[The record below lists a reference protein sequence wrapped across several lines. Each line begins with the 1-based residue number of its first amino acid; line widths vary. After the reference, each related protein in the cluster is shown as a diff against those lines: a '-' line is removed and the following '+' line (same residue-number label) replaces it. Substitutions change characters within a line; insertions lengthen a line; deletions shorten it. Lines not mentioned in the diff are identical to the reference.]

1 MAETSAPRVGVII
14 RFKDSAATL
23 PAVLAAL
30 AAQTLQPAEIV
41 AVDSG
46 SRDGS
51 RALLEAAGAR
61 ILDWRQPYHHSR
73 VLNFALGACVQEF
86 VAVLSS
92 HTVMEDTDALERMV
106 RALGADGA
114 CASGCWDDDPF
125 FSEEIDW
132 AELQAKGIKF
142 GSIYSNSMG
151 VLRRS
156 RWEAE
161 PFDETLVGMEDYA
174 WALSQVR
181 QGWKCCRVRF
191 RFRYLRSGGARDFAL
206 ASIAFQLAARHG
218 LRVRWLG
225 PKATALAWWRALRSG
240 DATERALQSSRF
252 RAWLYGRF
260 QRQTLER

>member
-1 MAETSAPRVGVII
+1 MAPAPAPRVGVII

-23 PAVLAAL
+23 PGVLAAL
-30 AAQTLQPAEIV
+30 AAQTLPPAEIV

-73 VLNFALGACVQEF
+73 VLNFAVGACPQEF
-86 VAVLSS
+86 IAVLSS
-92 HTVMEDTDALERMV
+92 HTVLEEADTLERMV
-106 RALGADGA
+106 QALGTDGA

-125 FSEEIDW
+125 FSEAITW
-132 AELQAKGIKF
+132 AELQAKGLKF

-156 RWEAE
+156 LWERE

-181 QGWKCCRVRF
+181 QGWKCCRLRF

-218 LRVRWLG
+218 LPVRWLG
-225 PKATALAWWRALRSG
+225 PKATALAWWRAVRKG
-240 DATERALQSSRF
+240 EAAERALHSSRF

-260 QRQTLER
+260 QRHTVER